1 MIKFL
6 SLLFFIFYFTSCKT
20 NEQEKIQALE
30 TELDSL
36 KNKKAVSSTG
46 TGLDS
51 SRVERF
57 VPKKE
62 EKSSVKPIGTYK
74 TIPQIM
80 KHLFSNGSK
89 KQELIKVQG
98 LPEITD
104 DENNREV
111 WYYGNCK
118 VYFKGDLVEE
128 VINNEECIKYAGFH
142 DLINSDDKI
151 EKEFGRILLNRMAN
165 NISFNLK

>member
-1 MIKFL
+1 M
-6 SLLFFIFYFTSCKT
+6 FFIFYFTSCKT

-36 KNKKAVSSTG
+36 KSTK
-46 TGLDS
+46 TNTRFDS
-51 SRVERF
+51 SRAERF
-57 VPKKE
+57 VPKK

-74 TIPQIM
+74 SIPQIM
-80 KHLFSNGSK
+80 RSLFSNGSK

-142 DLINSDDKI
+142 DLISSNDKI